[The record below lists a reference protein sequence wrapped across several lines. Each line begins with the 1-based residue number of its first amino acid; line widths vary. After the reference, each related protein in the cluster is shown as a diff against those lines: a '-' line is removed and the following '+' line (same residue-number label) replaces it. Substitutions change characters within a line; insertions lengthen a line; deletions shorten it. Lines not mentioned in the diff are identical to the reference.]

1 MTSFRGRCAGK
12 QALLPIGI
20 TLLLT
25 IAALGL
31 AGCQNKEANPHTEP
45 AAASK
50 TERPLYAGVYVLSSK
65 GLIPISFAAEAKFAA
80 ATDVN
85 PPVIVSYGI
94 DLNGGSMAPFEP
106 WSSVGLDPTHGNTY
120 YLQTEVKNQAEL
132 YYEYTPPLG
141 KPLPAGVYSF
151 FLREHLVGH
160 KSSYF
165 FKLSPKEISGRK
177 P

>member
-1 MTSFRGRCAGK
+1 MTYFQGRCAGK
-12 QALLPIGI
+12 QAPLPIGI

-31 AGCQNKEANPHTEP
+31 VGCQNKDANPHTER
-45 AAASK
+45 AK
-50 TERPLYAGVYVLSSK
+50 IEKPLYAGVYVLSSK

-94 DLNGGSMAPFEP
+94 DLNAGSMAPFEP
-106 WSSVGLDPTHGNTY
+106 WSSVGLDPTHGNSF

-151 FLREHLVGH
+151 FLREHLVGN

-165 FKLSPKEISGRK
+165 FKLSSKEISDK
-177 P
+177 QP